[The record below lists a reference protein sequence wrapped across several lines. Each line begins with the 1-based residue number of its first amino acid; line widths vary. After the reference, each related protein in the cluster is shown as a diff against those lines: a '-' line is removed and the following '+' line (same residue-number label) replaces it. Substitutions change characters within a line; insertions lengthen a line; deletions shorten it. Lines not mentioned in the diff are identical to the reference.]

1 MEQKAKVLRL
11 LPGDRAELL
20 VLRQSACSGDCGNC
34 GGCGAVQQQLLVTAE
49 NRIRAREGDLVYV
62 STATSLVLKAAVLVY
77 LLPLILFLVGYF
89 LASAWG
95 VWAYAAA
102 VAGFALGLLPAVCL
116 DRTLRRRPINYKI
129 VGYVD

>member
-11 LPGDRAELL
+11 LPDDRAELL

-77 LLPLILFLVGYF
+77 LLPLMLFIVGFF
-89 LASAWG
+89 LTNAWG
-95 VWAYAAA
+95 GWAYAVGA
-102 VAGFALGLLPAVCL
+102 AGFVLGLLPAIL
-116 DRTLRRRPINYKI
+116 FDRMLRRKPVK
-129 VGYVD
+129 YVITEFVR